1 MTLQLLGSS
10 VEFYSFQGLWHLL
23 GCRCSDG
30 KGSGAQG
37 VQRGRSQE
45 PWLGG
50 AAAGRSRVSRPG
62 GVQSRPSPSKTSS
75 FFSTVCKLDS
85 VWEGG
90 GERGAGQGSGREQ
103 ESWCRATEVRSLKP
117 HQGTG
122 SLPRHLH
129 S

>member
-30 KGSGAQG
+30 KVSGAQG

-50 AAAGRSRVSRPG
+50 AASVSLEGSSPAPPRSR
-62 GVQSRPSPSKTSS
+62 QAPSSQRSANLTL
-75 FFSTVCKLDS
+75 F
-85 VWEGG
+85 
-90 GERGAGQGSGREQ
+90 GRE
-103 ESWCRATEVRSLKP
+103 EVKGALGRDLGGNRNPGAEPPPSDP
-117 HQGTG
+117 
-122 SLPRHLH
+122 
-129 S
+129 